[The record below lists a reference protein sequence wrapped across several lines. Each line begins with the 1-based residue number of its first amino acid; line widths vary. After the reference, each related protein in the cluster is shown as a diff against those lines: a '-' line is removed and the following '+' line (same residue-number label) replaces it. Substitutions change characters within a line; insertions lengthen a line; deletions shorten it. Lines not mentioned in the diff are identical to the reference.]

1 MQAMQH
7 CICKKTS
14 KESSESPKCAGN
26 QRSAANSGRLLRN
39 VCLLQEVLQEQMAD
53 VVPVVSNTLLFQPI
67 LAPCKAGVSRTLLNP
82 LGKLK
87 GMEASGLAAA
97 SSTLMGPAGL
107 KAVGLLEA
115 PEICKL
121 SRSRQRGV
129 TAVGSMAYG
138 PVLSPGVHVAS
149 LASPTSSIVHIVLV
163 VIKPKPSTTST

>member
-1 MQAMQH
+1 MQAA
-7 CICKKTS
+7 CNTAFATS
-14 KESSESPKCAGN
+14 CKESSEAPKCAGN
-26 QRSAANSGRLLRN
+26 QRSAANSGRLLRR

-53 VVPVVSNTLLFQPI
+53 LVPVESNTLLFQPI
-67 LAPCKAGVSRTLLNP
+67 LAPCEAGVSRTLLNP

-97 SSTLMGPAGL
+97 SSPLVALAGV

-129 TAVGSMAYG
+129 TAAGSMAYS

-149 LASPTSSIVHIVLV
+149 VASPTN
-163 VIKPKPSTTST
+163 STCSHCP